1 MQGSAQIWTAKVK
14 LTFVSGFA
22 GNSTPQREVL
32 HLSLLESLQHGSH
45 VELRMNGI
53 AGEGVVKLE
62 AELLARWDRRTHPT
76 QRDARRGV
84 ALQGFAGAR
93 IVFRSGEFVAH
104 GNLPGRIY
112 AGSSAV
118 GCPIDLSRW

>member
-1 MQGSAQIWTAKVK
+1 MQGTAQIWAAKVK
-14 LTFVSGFA
+14 LAVVSGFA
-22 GNSTPQREVL
+22 DNSTPQSEAL
-32 HLSLLESLQHGSH
+32 HLSLLEPLQHGSH

-62 AELLARWDRRTHPT
+62 AELLVRLDRRARPT

-84 ALQGFAGAR
+84 ALQGFAHGR
-93 IVFRSGEFVAH
+93 IMFRSGEIVDH
-104 GNLPGRIY
+104 LNPC

-118 GCPIDLSRW
+118 GCPIDWSRW